1 MTATAYELI
10 NPATAEPI
18 RTVPVHGAAEV
29 DMAVRAAAAAQPV
42 WQAMPASGRA
52 ALMRRWAELIVR
64 DAGALAAMDTACMGK
79 PVRDSSREVPAAAG
93 RLRYWSSMSLRV
105 AGEYL
110 PVLPGQL
117 SFTVREPLG
126 VVGVILP
133 WNGPTA
139 GFMERAA
146 AGIGCGNAVVIK
158 PSEYT
163 PLSALRLVDLAVEAG
178 LPPDLVSTVTG
189 DGSTGAALVAHPGVD
204 GVSFTGSPE
213 AGARVGAQAASTFK
227 KVVLELGGK
236 SATIVFADADLD
248 RAARAAAWSV
258 FFNSGQVCCAGTRLL
273 VHRSVAE
280 EFQQRLLALTAR
292 LRVGDPTDPGTHL
305 GPLVSAAQ
313 YDRVRGYLQDGRDE
327 GARVLAGGGRPEGV
341 DPRGYF
347 VEPTVLA
354 GLDPGMRVCREEIF
368 GPVLAVQEFGDEG
381 EAVELA
387 NGVEYGLS
395 AGVWTRD
402 AALALRMGAS
412 LRVGNVWCNTGRAS
426 HPALPFGGF
435 KRSGVGNASGAGAVE
450 ANTRLKAVTVCHDE
464 AAVTPGWDD
473 L

>member
-1 MTATAYELI
+1 MTTTYELI
-10 NPATAEPI
+10 NPATAQPI
-18 RTVPVHGAAEV
+18 GMVAVDGAAEV
-29 DMAVRAAAAAQPV
+29 DAAVRAANAAQGR
-42 WQAMPASGRA
+42 WQAMPASQRA

-64 DAGALAAMDTACMGK
+64 DAAMLAALDTQCMGK

-93 RLRYWSSMSLRV
+93 RLRYWSSMALRIT
-105 AGEYL
+105 GQYL

-117 SFTVREPLG
+117 SYTVREPLG

-178 LPPDLVSTVTG
+178 LPPGLVSAVTG
-189 DGSTGAALVAHPGVD
+189 DGSTGAALAAHPDVA

-213 AGARVGAQAASTFK
+213 AGARVGAQAAAGFK

-236 SATIVFADADLD
+236 SATIVFDDADLD
-248 RAARAAAWSV
+248 QAARAATWSV

-273 VHRSVAE
+273 VQRSVARQ
-280 EFQQRLLALTAR
+280 FQERLLALTAR
-292 LRVGDPTDPGTHL
+292 LRVGDPMDAATHL

-313 YDRVRGYLQDGRDE
+313 YERVCGYLATGRDE
-327 GARVLAGGGRPEGV
+327 GANVLVGGDRPDGV
-341 DPRGYF
+341 DPRGYYLA
-347 VEPTVLA
+347 PTVLA
-354 GLDPGMRVCREEIF
+354 GLDPAMRVYREEIF
-368 GPVLAVQEFGDEG
+368 GPVLAVQEFGDEA

-387 NGVEYGLS
+387 NDVEYGLS

-402 AALALRMGAS
+402 AARGLRMAAN

-464 AAVTPGWDD
+464 AATTPGWDD